1 MNNLLILL
9 AQIKSEANIE
19 ILFLLLVA
27 AVIGYAAAW
36 FYYKSIY
43 LRRFQAF
50 KSVKHELNNRIADL
64 DAEVFTPLKMSLH
77 KKEKESEHLLLEV
90 RDLKALLNQSVLE
103 TNERSLKNKIA

>member
-9 AQIKSEANIE
+9 AQTKSEATIE

-27 AVIGYAAAW
+27 AVMGYVAAW

-43 LRRFQAF
+43 ARRFQAF
-50 KSVKHELNNRIADL
+50 ESVKHELNNRIVDL
-64 DAEVFTPLKMSLH
+64 DEEVFTPLKMSLH

-90 RDLKALLNQSVLE
+90 RALKALLNQAVQE
-103 TNERSLKNKIA
+103 TNERRLRNRRA